1 MRAPRNVK
9 TRSTWRR
16 RAAHARDLVVVAY
29 DETRVG
35 VLRALSPR
43 RRRRDRF
50 RHSVLLGVLAD
61 NATPDAEA
69 ALYERIFCVPAQ
81 GADAP
86 RHGPLPDQTP
96 APGRAETPPRGRG
109 AGSTHPLTLER
120 QLAVTTNESDFSSLR
135 GVLADAVESA
145 GVTGAVNRR
154 RDDEGDFLELR
165 LIGSRRLPFALTTE
179 AAAAWLEAAGIDAT
193 VDYRDV
199 YLVISLRDER
209 TVDRLVERLLRP
221 FMYAESVCERLGDA
235 LAPHRLHPQLS
246 LPDSGS
252 LVLALRDSEA
262 LGAAVRLGAL
272 LGAGDIGEGLK
283 LHRPGGMR
291 KLAARMRLLLTG
303 ALGRGVR
310 VLAEPG
316 CAHEQDELSIHLT
329 VEQGLRL
336 AGRIAAESV
345 RAEQE
350 EAPFPVEETRI
361 PPIWI
366 SSDP

>member
-1 MRAPRNVK
+1 M
-9 TRSTWRR
+9 
-16 RAAHARDLVVVAY
+16 
-29 DETRVG
+29 
-35 VLRALSPR
+35 
-43 RRRRDRF
+43 
-50 RHSVLLGVLAD
+50 
-61 NATPDAEA
+61 
-69 ALYERIFCVPAQ
+69 
-81 GADAP
+81 
-86 RHGPLPDQTP
+86 
-96 APGRAETPPRGRG
+96 
-109 AGSTHPLTLER
+109 
-120 QLAVTTNESDFSSLR
+120 
-135 GVLADAVESA
+135 LADAVESA

-179 AAAAWLEAAGIDAT
+179 AAAAWLEATGIDAT

-221 FMYAESVCERLGDA
+221 FMYAEAVCERLGDA
-235 LAPHRLHPQLS
+235 LAPPHRLHPQLS

-350 EAPFPVEETRI
+350 EPPFPVEETRI